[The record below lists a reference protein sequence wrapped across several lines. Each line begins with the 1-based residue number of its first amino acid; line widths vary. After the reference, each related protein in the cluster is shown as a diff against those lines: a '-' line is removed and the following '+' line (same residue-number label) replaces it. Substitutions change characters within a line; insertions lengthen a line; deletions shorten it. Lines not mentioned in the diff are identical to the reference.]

1 MQRFITAI
9 SSESREM
16 RQGLIKTQIVI
27 QSKCLRDA
35 CTVDCSAIAANIL
48 QIPGISHL
56 LPAYH
61 IERKTEAG
69 RYDNGLHWPQHF

>member
-1 MQRFITAI
+1 MQRFITVI

-16 RQGLIKTQIVI
+16 RQRLIKTQIVI

-35 CTVDCSAIAANIL
+35 FTVDCSAIAANIL
-48 QIPGISHL
+48 QIAGISHL

-61 IERKTEAG
+61 IECKTKAG
-69 RYDNGLHWPQHF
+69 RYDDGLHRRQHF